1 MWRLARTPTKREA
14 REFAEI
20 YLFETGLNASKAAEL
35 LYQREGRETSGKVWR
50 QLGYQLLHHPKT
62 QEQLEQLRQ
71 EHQEMFEINRDKVID
86 KLNQMIESDD
96 YSPKVQLEA
105 IDKLARIGGLYNDS
119 LEMKGNQT
127 ISVAL
132 TE

>member
-1 MWRLARTPTKREA
+1 MPRTPTKKEA

-20 YLFETGLNASKAAEL
+20 YLFEAGLNASKAAEL

-50 QLGYQLLHHPKT
+50 QLGYQLLHHSRT
-62 QEQLEQLRQ
+62 QEQLELLRQ
-71 EHQEMFEINRDKVID
+71 EHQEMFEINRDKIID
-86 KLNQMIESDD
+86 KLNQMIESDE
-96 YSPKVQLEA
+96 YSPRVQLEA
-105 IDKLARIGGLYNDS
+105 IDKLSRIGGFYNDS

-132 TE
+132 VD

>member
-1 MWRLARTPTKREA
+1 MRRLPRTPSKKEA

-35 LYQREGRETSGKVWR
+35 LYQREGRETNGRVWR

-62 QEQLEQLRQ
+62 QAELEQLRQ

-96 YSPKVQLEA
+96 YTPKIQLEA
-105 IDKLARIGGLYNDS
+105 IDKLARIGGFYTENYKVDS
-119 LEMKGNQT
+119 NST
-127 ISVAL
+127 IQVSLVY
-132 TE
+132 